1 MTKKKKIP
9 VTDVKMH
16 KKDEPQHFPEDQH
29 EIIQSSSENTSM
41 EVHHHPH
48 VEKKSFKEY
57 LLEGLMIF
65 LAVTMGF
72 FAESFR
78 ESVVN
83 HEKEE
88 DYIKSMVVD
97 LKADTVQ
104 FEMKIKTFKL
114 INQKIDTM
122 LMCLK
127 SDNPDVSIINR
138 LVSENFW
145 NYTGFSYSDRTIEQ
159 LKNSGNF
166 RLIRNKAVA
175 DSILFYDNLI
185 KSFVL
190 NQYND
195 LKLTMMSYKDAEA
208 RVIHYRELTFNRF
221 DPADF
226 NKNNKPTFVTK
237 DNELIAVYYNKLFTH
252 AVLIKTFIISLN
264 VSRLIATRLIN
275 FIEKEYK

>member
-1 MTKKKKIP
+1 
-9 VTDVKMH
+9 
-16 KKDEPQHFPEDQH
+16 
-29 EIIQSSSENTSM
+29 M
-41 EVHHHPH
+41 EVHHHPDVH
-48 VEKKSFKEY
+48 HKRKNFKEY
-57 LLEGLMIF
+57 FLEFLMIF

-78 ESVVN
+78 ESIVN

-97 LKADTVQ
+97 LKADTA
-104 FEMKIKTFKL
+104 ESAEKIKSFKL
-114 INQKIDTM
+114 ISQKIDTM

-127 SDNPDVSIINR
+127 SDNADVSIINR
-138 LVSENFW
+138 IVSEDFW
-145 NYTGFSYSDRTIEQ
+145 NYTGFSYNDRTLEQ

-175 DSILFYDNLI
+175 DSILFYDDII
-185 KSFVL
+185 KAYVL

-208 RVIHYRELTFNRF
+208 RVIHYNELKIPSPNLF

-226 NKNNKPTFVTK
+226 KKNDNPTFITK

-252 AVLIKTFIISLN
+252 AALIQTFIRTLTW
-264 VSRLIATRLIN
+264 SRIIATRLIN
-275 FIEKEYK
+275 FIQTEYKLD